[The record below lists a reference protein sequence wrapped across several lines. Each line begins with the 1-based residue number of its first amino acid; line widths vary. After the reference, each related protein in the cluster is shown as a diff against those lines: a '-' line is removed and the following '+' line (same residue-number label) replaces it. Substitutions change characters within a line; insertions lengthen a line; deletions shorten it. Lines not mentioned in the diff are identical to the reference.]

1 MEYHL
6 LDQIVKSTFAFLPSS
21 ICKVANP
28 TSPSCQLHIA
38 NLPSALNCLKCSS
51 NCAELEFTSC
61 SSSKWL
67 MGEID

>member
-6 LDQIVKSTFAFLPSS
+6 LDQIVKSTFAFSPSS

-38 NLPSALNCLKCSS
+38 NLPSEMLFKLCRIRIYKLLIFQMAD
-51 NCAELEFTSC
+51 
-61 SSSKWL
+61 
-67 MGEID
+67 G

>member
-6 LDQIVKSTFAFLPSS
+6 LDQIGKSTFAFSPSS
-21 ICKVANP
+21 VSKVANP

-51 NCAELEFTSC
+51 NCAELEF
-61 SSSKWL
+61 SKL
-67 MGEID
+67 LIFRMADG